1 MEGLLDRSQGNRLR
15 TLSADELDALGRGY
29 REVAGD
35 LAIARRDFP
44 GDALTAALNGLA
56 SRAHL
61 RLYRGPAASWWSLL
75 RFFAIE
81 FPRRFRSAGRLVL
94 LAAALFFLPAAF
106 GLVAAQV
113 SDEVRRAL
121 VPAELLGIL
130 ESGRTWT
137 DFQPRIRPLIAAVVL
152 TNNIQVSFLAFAGGA
167 LLGLGSAYVLAANG
181 LSIGATLGAAHHYG
195 VGPLLWDF
203 VAAHGFLEI
212 TCILIAGSGGLMLGQ
227 AELLPG
233 LQRRRDALARGARQ
247 AVALVVGAAPV
258 FVVAGLIEGFV
269 SPSGVPSIFKFAVG
283 ISVGVL
289 LWGWLLTVGR
299 LPRRRGRR
307 NHNHPSG
314 LRERSTL

>member
-1 MEGLLDRSQGNRLR
+1 MERLLERSQGNHLR
-15 TLSADELDALGRGY
+15 SLSAEELEALSRGY

-61 RLYRGPAASWWSLL
+61 RLYRGPAASWWSLV
-75 RFFAIE
+75 RYFAVE

-94 LAAALFFLPAAF
+94 LAAALFFLPAWF

-113 SDEVRRAL
+113 SDEMRRAL
-121 VPAELLGIL
+121 VPAELLGIM

-137 DFQPRIRPLIAAVVL
+137 DFQLLIRPLLAAVVL

-181 LSIGATLGAAHHYG
+181 LSIGATLGAAHYYG
-195 VGPLLWDF
+195 VGPLLWEF
-203 VAAHGFLEI
+203 VVAHGFLEI
-212 TCILIAGSGGLMLGQ
+212 TCILIAGSAGLMLGQ

-233 LQRRRDALARGARQ
+233 LHRRRDSLASGARR

-258 FVVAGLIEGFV
+258 FIVAGLIEGFI
-269 SPSGVPSIFKFAVG
+269 SASGAPPIVKYAVG
-283 ISVGVL
+283 ISAGGL
-289 LWGWLLTVGR
+289 LWGWLLLAGR
-299 LPRRRGRR
+299 PPRQRGRR
-307 NHNHPSG
+307 IRPG
-314 LRERSTL
+314 GVYEPSTL